1 MAILKKD
8 KEGKIMDKMENV
20 VRNFKRGIITLDEA
34 ETCVKET
41 YMEYFEMLKNNKR
54 LSLKDFTDH
63 HNYLL
68 ENLYQSLKDI
78 EKHSLPK
85 DRMGEIITVDT
96 LIGYLNKE
104 SQKEVITCLE
114 LDSRNSKYIK
124 ENEVCKILSYKG
136 NVFGV
141 EPPFF
146 VELLIVKAEPGVVG
160 NTATNVTK
168 TAVLETGAE
177 IKVPMFVNEGERV
190 RIDTR
195 TGEYMER
202 A

>member
-124 ENEVCKILSYKG
+124 ENESLSKEDIDDIKERTIWEFLVKDNENFERYIKE
-136 NVFGV
+136 NYSIEYYVL
-141 EPPFF
+141 PF
-146 VELLIVKAEPGVVG
+146 
-160 NTATNVTK
+160 N
-168 TAVLETGAE
+168 
-177 IKVPMFVNEGERV
+177 
-190 RIDTR
+190 
-195 TGEYMER
+195 
-202 A
+202 